1 MLGNSIMQLHYFS
14 KVLSVLLL
22 ALFLINCGNE
32 EPSGKTSDQQVTQ
45 TEGVVA
51 RVGDEVI
58 TFSQLNTMLNSSAMV
73 GLSIPALGTP
83 ERNQV
88 MITLLDKVISANLL
102 YLDAKKQGADRL
114 TSYVSDMKKFEDAV
128 LVTMYRSDVLI
139 GDVPVSEEE
148 VIAYYNSNISPETEL
163 NDDTK
168 LAIEAMIRKQRFTE
182 LKNSMRERLRAGT
195 DIKINEDV
203 LSIKSDDGRSDSDI
217 VASIADKRITWGD
230 VKVPMRGAD
239 HRASQAEFYLD
250 NDEERLAR
258 LQEYIDNTLMADKA
272 YEAGMNKVPEFIE
285 RTAEYRKTRLI
296 NVHRSN
302 LIKKWQP
309 SDDELKTAFVDNM
322 DKISIPETRKVQM
335 VVVASK
341 EEAESIKSEIDS
353 GKITMF
359 QAAQQ
364 YSLDPNAKITLG
376 EMGWVSQGTGFK
388 ELDDFTFNLEPEV
401 VSDPVE
407 SPAGWH
413 LVKVLDVND
422 AQFQSFD
429 DPQVRNL
436 TLRLYMQQKFND
448 YVVELRKNQFE
459 VAVFEDELNR
469 NFQKE
474 ADYIAALTLKSKEQ
488 GSVTEQRIEDMQKW
502 MPKALPAE

>member
-1 MLGNSIMQLHYFS
+1 MLGNFIMQLHYFS
-14 KVLSVLLL
+14 KVLSILLL
-22 ALFLINCGNE
+22 SLLLINCGNE
-32 EPSGKTSDQQVTQ
+32 EPSGTISDKQVTQ
-45 TEGVVA
+45 AAGVIA

-58 TFSQLNTMLNSSAMV
+58 TFDQLNIMLNSSAMV

-83 ERNQV
+83 KRSQV
-88 MITLLDKVISANLL
+88 MVTLLDKVISANLL

-114 TSYVSDMKKFEDAV
+114 TAYATDIKKFEDAI
-128 LVTMYRSDVLI
+128 LVTMYKSDVLI
-139 GDVPVSEEE
+139 GDIPVSEED
-148 VIAYYNSNISPETEL
+148 VIAYYNSSISPETEL

-182 LKNSMRERLRAGT
+182 LKNSMRERLRAGI

-203 LSIKSDDGRSDSDI
+203 LSTKADVGRSDADI
-217 VASIADKRITWGD
+217 VASIGDKRITWGD
-230 VKVPMRGAD
+230 VMVPMRGAD

-258 LQEYIDNTLMADKA
+258 LKEYIDNTLMADKA
-272 YEAGMNKVPEFIE
+272 YAAGMDKDPEFIE

-296 NVHRSN
+296 NLHRSN

-309 SDDELKTAFVDNM
+309 SEDELKTTFLDNM

-341 EEAESIKSEIDS
+341 EEAESIKAEIDS

-364 YSLDPNAKITLG
+364 YSLDPNAKTTLG

-388 ELDDFTFNLEPEV
+388 ELDDFTFNHELEV

-422 AQFQSFD
+422 AQYQNFD

-436 TLRLYMQQKFND
+436 TLRLYMRNKIND
-448 YVVELRKNQFE
+448 YVIDLRKNHFE
-459 VAVFEDELNR
+459 VAVYQDELNR
-469 NFQKE
+469 QFQKE
-474 ADYIAALTLKSKEQ
+474 ADYIAALNVKAKEK
-488 GSVTEQRIEDMQKW
+488 GSITEQRMEDMQKYIVA
-502 MPKALPAE
+502 PPTN

>member
-1 MLGNSIMQLHYFS
+1 MQLHVFS
-14 KVLSVLLL
+14 KALPILLFSSVLL
-22 ALFLINCGNE
+22 NCGNE
-32 EPSGKTSDQQVTQ
+32 EPGKASNTSGQQVTQ
-45 TEGVVA
+45 AAGVIA
-51 RVGDEVI
+51 MVGDEEI
-58 TFSQLNTMLNSSAMV
+58 TFDQINTMLNSSAMV

-83 ERNQV
+83 KRNQV
-88 MITLLDKVISANLL
+88 MLTLLDKMISANLL

-114 TSYVSDMKKFEDAV
+114 TAYATDIKKFEDAI
-128 LVTMYRSDVLI
+128 LATMFKSDVLI
-139 GDVPVSEEE
+139 GDIPVREED
-148 VIAYYNSNISPETEL
+148 VIAYYNSSISPETEL

-203 LSIKSDDGRSDSDI
+203 LSTKSDAGRSDVDV
-217 VASIADKRITWGD
+217 VATIGDKRITWGD

-239 HRASQAEFYLD
+239 HRASQSEFYLD
-250 NDEERLAR
+250 NEEERLSR
-258 LQEYIDNTLMADKA
+258 LQEFIDNTLMADKA
-272 YEAGMNKVPEFIE
+272 YAAGMDKSPEFIE
-285 RTAEYRKTRLI
+285 RTSEYRKTRLI

-309 SDDELKTAFVDNM
+309 SEDELKTVFVDNM

-341 EEAESIKSEIDS
+341 EEAESIKAEIDS

-364 YSLDPNAKITLG
+364 YSLDPNAKRTLG

-422 AQFQSFD
+422 AQYQNFD
-429 DPQVRNL
+429 DPQVRNM
-436 TLRLYMQQKFND
+436 TLRLYMHHKIND
-448 YVVELRKNQFE
+448 YVIDLRKNHFE
-459 VAVFEDELNR
+459 VAVYEDELNR
-469 NFQKE
+469 NFQNE
-474 ADYIAALTLKSKEQ
+474 ADYIAELTLKSKEA
-488 GSVTEQRIEDMQKW
+488 GSVTQQRMEDLQKYIAA
-502 MPKALPAE
+502 PLAE